1 MLRAGAQGELER
13 HSFPSVKH
21 VLDIVTEKQLENVEA
36 ASRRTL
42 DRLRGRNDI
51 TGDAAEYYE
60 DIERALARL
69 CINAC
74 PVTNTAGK
82 SSFHNWYCTRL
93 KLVVALKPPPSVEV
107 YFVESRLGL
116 GVAQISY
123 LHDTKLGM
131 AAEVRSNLPEVSEPR
146 NLLII

>member
-74 PVTNTAGK
+74 NEYGWEILFPQ
-82 SSFHNWYCTRL
+82 
-93 KLVVALKPPPSVEV
+93 LV
-107 YFVESRLGL
+107 
-116 GVAQISY
+116 
-123 LHDTKLGM
+123 LHQT
-131 AAEVRSNLPEVSEPR
+131 
-146 NLLII
+146 